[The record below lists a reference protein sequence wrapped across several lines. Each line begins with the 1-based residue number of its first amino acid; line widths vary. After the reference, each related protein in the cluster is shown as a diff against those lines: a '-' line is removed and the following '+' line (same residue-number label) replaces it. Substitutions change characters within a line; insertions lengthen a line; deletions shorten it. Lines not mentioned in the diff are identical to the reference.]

1 MEHVYVPAGHSV
13 VELRKE
19 FLRLPFDPSPPTAN
33 TRGATPRKDQAQV
46 TDKGKFA
53 KVDKG
58 KGILIEPERLEKVVY
73 PIQTGGVFKI
83 REPRAPTPP
92 AKKSHQV
99 EKKNIGVS
107 PKVVRALRLADKEES
122 DVEKTVEA
130 TPEQTPLSKVPVDE
144 SDVQV
149 IEAPLVKKRKLKRV
163 DKPTVQVVE
172 PTALVV
178 EVAVPN
184 VKATNVTG
192 FLAARRSQAPPPSV
206 PRVEDV
212 AVFLA
217 NEPVLAVPVNVAG
230 LVEEP
235 LQAPE
240 GPIPSVLNHPLGSN
254 IQHILEDINIE
265 SEDSVGMAGD
275 NLGLYPMATTQTP
288 PAAFAYYSGA
298 RDFFLSSD
306 SEKA

>member
-58 KGILIEPERLEKVVY
+58 KGILIEPERPEKVVY

-92 AKKSHQV
+92 AKKSPQV

-130 TPEQTPLSKVPVDE
+130 TPEQTPLSKVPADE

-163 DKPTVQVVE
+163 DE
-172 PTALVV
+172 PT
-178 EVAVPN
+178 
-184 VKATNVTG
+184 
-192 FLAARRSQAPPPSV
+192 
-206 PRVEDV
+206 
-212 AVFLA
+212 
-217 NEPVLAVPVNVAG
+217 
-230 LVEEP
+230 
-235 LQAPE
+235 
-240 GPIPSVLNHPLGSN
+240 I
-254 IQHILEDINIE
+254 
-265 SEDSVGMAGD
+265 
-275 NLGLYPMATTQTP
+275 
-288 PAAFAYYSGA
+288 
-298 RDFFLSSD
+298 
-306 SEKA
+306 